1 MLSDVDVNV
10 NVKIDAMGAAD
21 IPAVVALGSG
31 ATTGQLQEELTRP
44 WALCF
49 VARDSSARVIG
60 FVLTWHVTDELHILD
75 VVVEAELRRRGIGRA
90 LMQHA
95 LTRARERSA
104 VHVYLEVRRGNA
116 AAIRLYRALGFFT
129 LAVRKKYYPDGEDAI
144 EMAARMDPDTGQIM
158 PGRDEVNPEH
168 V

>member
-1 MLSDVDVNV
+1 MLAGVDVT
-10 NVKIDAMGAAD
+10 IDAMTEAD
-21 IPAVVALGSG
+21 IPSVVALGSG
-31 ATTGQLQEELTRP
+31 ATVGQLVEELARP

-49 VARDSSARVIG
+49 VARDAEAKVLG

-75 VVVEAELRRRGIGRA
+75 VVVDAAVRRRGIGRS

-104 VHVYLEVRRGNA
+104 VHVYLEVRRTNV
-116 AAIRLYRALGFFT
+116 AAIHLYRALGFFT

-144 EMAARMDPDTGQIM
+144 EMAARMDPDTGEIM
-158 PGRDEVNPEH
+158 PGKDEVNPER

>member
-1 MLSDVDVNV
+1 VELV
-10 NVKIDAMGAAD
+10 IDAMTEAD

-31 ATTGQLQEELTRP
+31 VTTTQLVDELARP
-44 WALCF
+44 WSLCF
-49 VARDSSARVIG
+49 VARDPQAKVLG

-75 VVVEAELRRRGIGRA
+75 VVVDTEVRRRGIGRT
-90 LMQHA
+90 LMEHA

-104 VHVYLEVRRGNA
+104 VHVYLEVRRTNK
-116 AAIRLYRALGFFT
+116 AAISLYRALGFFT
-129 LAVRKKYYPDGEDAI
+129 LGVRKKYYPDGEDAI

-158 PGRDEVNPEH
+158 PGKDEVNPER